1 MYDLYHFIGGDLST
15 SPTGDLRPVSD
26 TERGTQRVLRRLMTN
41 PGEYVFHPDYGAGL
55 GKKVGQTVNLNE
67 WKSLILGQM
76 LLEDCVAVTPVPTV
90 TLTIISEGV
99 SAYITYTDATTGTPA
114 TLSFDVTR

>member
-1 MYDLYHFIGGDLST
+1 
-15 SPTGDLRPVSD
+15 
-26 TERGTQRVLRRLMTN
+26 MTN

-55 GKKVGQTVNLNE
+55 GQKVGKAVNLNE

-76 LLEDCVAVTPVPTV
+76 LLEDAVAVTPVPTV
-90 TLTIISEGV
+90 TLTLVTEGV
-99 SAYITYTDATTGTPA
+99 SVYILYTDATTGTPA